1 MFDSKGILASKT
13 VWGGLIAV
21 GGAVLG
27 MFGFTVVEGDTAGL
41 MTHIDSIVVAVGGI
55 LAIYGRI
62 VATKKIG

>member
-13 VWGGLIAV
+13 VWGGLLAV

-27 MFGFTVVEGDTAGL
+27 MFGFTVAEGDTASL
-41 MTHIDSIVVAVGGI
+41 MAHIDSIIVAAGGI

-62 VATKKIG
+62 VAAKKIG